1 MGYTDTLG
9 ADTDEDDDESLDLDF
24 ESDSDVVDDL
34 DDQSFSPDCGS
45 DVNDSSDTSSFGNDV
60 TRSTFLEYDSKM
72 DNFNPSSGDG
82 TYDSDGIPKLQ
93 YNCLTTDQIYGL
105 MVARLDRIQPIFQ
118 LSHGDI
124 IVMLQKYA
132 WSEERLL
139 EDWTEDQENVLIACG
154 LKVEKVLDGPRGI
167 QTHSDFLCHIC
178 CESNKQKTFRLECGH
193 EYCVECYEHYI
204 KDKVPEGKIITC
216 MSCSLA
222 LKNSDID
229 DILGDSSS
237 LTLMKSSIKG
247 FIQKHS
253 KHYRWCPFVDC
264 NCIIQISNISSLAEF
279 PRLHL
284 SPYVVCE
291 NQHRFC
297 FKCGLE
303 VHAPGD
309 CHVAEQWVKL
319 AQLECANLNWV
330 LKNTKE
336 CPKCGVNI
344 EKNGGCNHMTCQS
357 CGYQFCWICEQCW
370 TGHGGGFYECTHF
383 KKDDKQGSADTKNSL
398 RKYTFYYKLF
408 SEHENSVKLDWTLG
422 LTVEQ
427 KVKALQENMGISWIE
442 TQFLSESIRALI
454 DGRTVLKWSF
464 PVAYYADPSHNLTKI
479 FVDNQALLVS
489 AVEDLSKLLQI
500 KEPQNIIDKKLEF
513 YNRARFVQTRGKAL
527 AGCGRDL
534 LCKGICV
541 PFK

>member
-1 MGYTDTLG
+1 MKVSGKLAEG
-9 ADTDEDDDESLDLDF
+9 SDEDDESLILDF
-24 ESDSDVVDDL
+24 ESDSDVIDDVDNESVLLGRDN
-34 DDQSFSPDCGS
+34 
-45 DVNDSSDTSSFGNDV
+45 DVNDSSDSSCY
-60 TRSTFLEYDSKM
+60 E
-72 DNFNPSSGDG
+72 SGDLSG
-82 TYDSDGIPKLQ
+82 NYLGFDQREKVLNPGFGDNTYDDDGVPKLN
-93 YNCLTTDQIYGL
+93 YNCLTTDQIYEL
-105 MVARLDRIQPIFQ
+105 MVSRLERIQPIFQ
-118 LSHGDI
+118 LSYGDI

-139 EDWTEDQENVLIACG
+139 EDWTEDREKVLVACG
-154 LKVEKVLDGPRGI
+154 LEITKTVSKSRGI
-167 QTHSDFLCHIC
+167 QNHSDFLCHIC

-204 KDKVPEGKIITC
+204 KDKLPEGKIITC

-229 DILGDSSS
+229 EILGDNSSQ
-237 LTLMKSSIKG
+237 TLMISSIKG

-253 KHYRWCPFVDC
+253 KHYKWCPFVDC
-264 NCIIQISNISSLAEF
+264 NCVIQVSNLSSLSEF

-303 VHAPGD
+303 SHSPGD
-309 CHVAEQWVKL
+309 CQVAEQWVKL
-319 AQLECANLNWV
+319 AQLESENLNWV

-357 CGYQFCWICEQCW
+357 CEYQFCWICEQCW
-370 TGHGGGFYECTHF
+370 NGHGGGFYECTRF
-383 KKDDKQGSADTKNSL
+383 KKDEKLGTAETKNSL

-408 SEHENSVKLDWTLG
+408 SEHENSAKLDWNLG

-427 KVKALQENMGISWIE
+427 KVKVLQENIGISWIE

-454 DGRTVLKWSF
+454 EGRTTLKWSF
-464 PVAYYADPSHNLTKI
+464 PVAFYADPSHNLTKI

-489 AVEDLSKLLQI
+489 AVEDLSQLLQV
-500 KEPQNIIDKKLEF
+500 KEPQNIIDRKREF
-513 YNRARFVQTRGKAL
+513 YNKARFVETRSKAL

-541 PFK
+541 PFQ